1 MHCLTVWYHIHQN
14 HDHQNLTSHMMVLGR
29 LKLIPSMLGAGEERH
44 RGVTRGKFIFLYF
57 LYLNFVLH
65 NPYLLFL
72 LCFSLCK
79 NVYVFLKH
87 LTKSDY
93 SRAIPIWRCQ
103 SVSRGLFYLR
113 ELHISRQSAS
123 YPPLHVLF
131 QLHPCKRNWTRSL
144 CINSMKLALSAV
156 FSLALEK
163 LWWPGKVNINDPKVS
178 E

>member
-1 MHCLTVWYHIHQN
+1 
-14 HDHQNLTSHMMVLGR
+14 MMVLGR

-44 RGVTRGKFIFLYF
+44 RGATERELFFFVFFVFCTWTLY
-57 LYLNFVLH
+57 YIINI
-65 NPYLLFL
+65 YYYYY

-79 NVYVFLKH
+79 HVYVFLKH
-87 LTKSDY
+87 FTKSDY

-131 QLHPCKRNWTRSL
+131 QLHSCKRNWTRSL

-156 FSLALEK
+156 FSLALEN